1 VLFRRKLTLRCSAVM
16 QLTEDVLRTFGMG
29 RVFKV
34 LHVQTWI
41 KCSFNGTMP
50 LTAVMWLRQNYQ
62 GRVNSIDFHRSEDLL
77 VTAGEDDAIRL
88 YNTQTGM
95 EIKHLFSKKHG
106 VCNLCY
112 THAPQAVVHAS
123 NKVCFRVD
131 CAAMCTLRDGI
142 ATPCCSGGAC
152 YICTFTVAYCRG
164 WTTPCVTCH
173 YMTTGTFGIS
183 KGTHSK

>member
-1 VLFRRKLTLRCSAVM
+1 MCL
-16 QLTEDVLRTFGMG
+16 Q
-29 RVFKV
+29 
-34 LHVQTWI
+34 
-41 KCSFNGTMP
+41 
-50 LTAVMWLRQNYQ
+50 QNYQ

-123 NKVCFRVD
+123 NKVCSGRPCNQLCLYALCNASLLGAGVPEP
-131 CAAMCTLRDGI
+131 ASKSVMLATNDGHSW
-142 ATPCCSGGAC
+142 TCS
-152 YICTFTVAYCRG
+152 
-164 WTTPCVTCH
+164 
-173 YMTTGTFGIS
+173 
-183 KGTHSK
+183 